1 MTHVTCRLTAKNQD
15 QFRNSTLGNRVWA
28 TFTFLHLF
36 YTSADTR
43 CTIVELGV
51 SATQQFHDSG
61 RRRVMSAAFNLLLLM
76 LLLLLLLL
84 LSYGLHLSS
93 RPH

>member
-1 MTHVTCRLTAKNQD
+1 
-15 QFRNSTLGNRVWA
+15 
-28 TFTFLHLF
+28 
-36 YTSADTR
+36 
-43 CTIVELGV
+43 
-51 SATQQFHDSG
+51 
-61 RRRVMSAAFNLLLLM
+61 MSAAFNLLLLM